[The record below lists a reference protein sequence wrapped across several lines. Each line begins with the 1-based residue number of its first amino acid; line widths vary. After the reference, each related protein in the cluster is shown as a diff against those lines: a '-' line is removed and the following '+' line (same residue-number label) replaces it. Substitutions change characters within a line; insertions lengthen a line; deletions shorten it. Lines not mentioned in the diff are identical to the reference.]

1 MKSVTHILNVF
12 SPDEADVNSLLKQL
26 SDAEDGVEIEVVC
39 ANEISVKITATAETI
54 LDAEN
59 ICAKFMLRAKELLGD
74 CVYASD
80 SDGLQFEAVNLLRK
94 HKLKIATAESCTGG
108 MLSQYLT
115 SVPNSSEVVEIGITA
130 YSDRIKR
137 EALSIPENILNEF
150 GAISPQTA
158 MYLAKNVR
166 ALGDASIGIGITGN
180 AGPSA
185 SENKPVGLVYIAI
198 ADRAKYYV
206 KKLELP
212 VSYGREKIRS
222 IATFTALDLIRKYT
236 SALPYSMSGMVD
248 LNQEFTFDNQEQQAN
263 FSEAQPEETSPTM
276 FDPNINFV
284 IYETSETDDQ
294 VQFNQKR
301 ETPVFSPSF
310 LTAVKN
316 FVYSAKSGLLS
327 ILPSKKDNLRDI
339 IIKSVS
345 ILSAIALI
353 VSSAVIIS
361 HFANENKQRA
371 IIEDAR
377 NFFNFENNEKT
388 ENNTYVSFNELIKQ
402 NSDIKGWI
410 SISNT
415 NVNNPIYQT
424 DDNDFYLNHNMLG
437 EKSRYGALFFDYRN
451 SVSADNI
458 SQNLT
463 VYGHNM
469 KDKSMFGS
477 LDSYRDLNF
486 YKQNP
491 VINLKTLFSEHKYV
505 IFAIMITN
513 ASSKDDNG
521 YLYNYTTPV
530 FKNQDEF
537 LLWIDEAKQRSLVS
551 TDITVEKH
559 DQILTLSTCCYDFDN
574 ARFVV
579 MAKRLADGEDV
590 PNLSSAKL
598 NPNVRYPQVW
608 YDKRGLDGYV
618 ESQTQS
624 TDGESEDTQIDVSD
638 EQSSEGSSS
647 ESSTPTVSPTPNSS
661 LSVPSSPNTP
671 SSSESPSSEDSE
683 TPSEES
689 SETQSTSE
697 ESQPEENSS
706 DESTS
711 QESSDNTTTENNS
724 DQSSSQ

>member
-12 SPDEADVNSLLKQL
+12 TPDEANVNSLLKQL
-26 SDAEDGVEIEVVC
+26 SDTEDNVNIEVVC
-39 ANEISVKITATAETI
+39 SNEIYVKITTTAETAEE
-54 LDAEN
+54 AEN
-59 ICAKFMLRAKELLGD
+59 ICAKVMLQVKELLGD

-80 SDGLQFEAVNLLRK
+80 SEGLQFEAVNSLRK

-137 EALSIPENILNEF
+137 EALSIPDDILSDF

-166 ALGDASIGIGITGN
+166 ALGDAAVGIGITGN

-185 SENKPVGLVYIAI
+185 NENKPVGLVYVAI
-198 ADRAKYYV
+198 ADRTKYYI

-212 VSYGREKIRS
+212 SNYSREKIRS
-222 IATFTALDLIRKYT
+222 IATFSALDLIRKYT
-236 SALPYSMSGMVD
+236 LSLPYSMEDMVD
-248 LNQEFTFDNQEQQAN
+248 LNEEFSFDSEEEQVD
-263 FSEAQPEETSPTM
+263 FSEAQTEETSATA

-284 IYETSETDDQ
+284 IFETSETDDE
-294 VQFNQKR
+294 VQLNQKK
-301 ETPVFSPSF
+301 ETPVFAPSF
-310 LTAVKN
+310 LTAVRN
-316 FVYSAKSGLLS
+316 FVSSAKSGLLS

-339 IIKSVS
+339 IIKTVS
-345 ILSAIALI
+345 IVSAVALI
-353 VSSAVIIS
+353 VSSSVIIS
-361 HFANENKQRA
+361 HFANENKQRG

-377 NFFNFENNEKT
+377 NFFNYENNDKNG
-388 ENNTYVSFNELIKQ
+388 NNTYVAFDELIKQ

-410 SISNT
+410 SIPNT
-415 NVNNPIYQT
+415 NINNPIYQT

-437 EKSRYGALFFDYRN
+437 EKSRYGALFFDYRD
-451 SVSADNI
+451 SISADGS

-463 VYGHNM
+463 IYGHNM

-477 LDSYRDLNF
+477 LSSYRDLNF
-486 YKQNP
+486 YKQSP
-491 VINLKTLFSEHKYV
+491 IISLKTLFSEHKYI

-530 FKNQDEF
+530 FKNQEEF
-537 LLWIDEAKQRSLVS
+537 LLWIDEAKERSLIS
-551 TDITVEKH
+551 TDIEVENH

-574 ARFVV
+574 ARFVI
-579 MAKRLADGEDV
+579 MAKRLADGEEI
-590 PNLSSAKL
+590 PNISSSKL

-608 YDKRGLDGYV
+608 YDNRGLDGYV
-618 ESQTQS
+618 ENQNQS
-624 TDGESEDTQIDVSD
+624 TDDESEDTQSSVSD
-638 EQSSEGSSS
+638 EQSSEESSSQNSSS
-647 ESSTPTVSPTPNSS
+647 ENSTPAVVPN
-661 LSVPSSPNTP
+661 PKPQQNTP
-671 SSSESPSSEDSE
+671 SSSEASSSEVSE

-689 SETQSTSE
+689 SETQSSSE
-697 ESQPEENSS
+697 ELSSEEISS
-706 DESTS
+706 N
-711 QESSDNTTTENNS
+711 ESSSQDGSDDTTTENNS
-724 DQSSSQ
+724 DQTSSE